1 MDDIFLGGDTMTGM
15 NESVREAV
23 KQAMKGR
30 KLTQRELAR
39 AVDMEPPNISRLLSG
54 ASGRVP
60 ETWQKILDEL
70 GLELI
75 AVPKRG
81 N

>member
-1 MDDIFLGGDTMTGM
+1 MGKRIP
-15 NESVREAV
+15 
-23 KQAMKGR
+23 
-30 KLTQRELAR
+30 AR
-39 AVDMEPPNISRLLSG
+39 AVDMEPPNVSRLLSG

-75 AVPKRG
+75 AVPKRA